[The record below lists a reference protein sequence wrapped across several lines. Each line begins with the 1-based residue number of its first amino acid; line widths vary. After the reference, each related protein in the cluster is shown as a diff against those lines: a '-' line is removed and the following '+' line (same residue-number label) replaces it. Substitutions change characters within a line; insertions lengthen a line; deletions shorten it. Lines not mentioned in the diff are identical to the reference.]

1 MKGHVLLML
10 VLVKNIINHK
20 MEKIIKIHQ
29 TIVDNERNLNKIII
43 DNNVMKNNI
52 ANLTTISFPVYPLS
66 SLINLSSLDIESIT
80 ILNRV
85 NDFALDSL
93 KNLSQIEY
101 SLKEKQETLKSIV
114 FDKVHTQKLQRDEF
128 EKQKSEIL
136 SRIQSKN
143 QQIQRLQKE
152 IEKVLYEINTKK
164 QTIQTKNIQINQLKT
179 KKECEFRN
187 LLCST
192 IHLNHNKEASSIP
205 PKPPKQKQKR
215 TRKQTVLFPNLVK

>member
-1 MKGHVLLML
+1 
-10 VLVKNIINHK
+10 
-20 MEKIIKIHQ
+20 MEKIIKAHQ
-29 TIVDNERNLNKIII
+29 TIVDNEKCLRKISI
-43 DNNVMKNNI
+43 DSNVMKFDI
-52 ANLTTISFPVYPLS
+52 ANLTSFSFPVYSHS
-66 SLINLSSLDIESIT
+66 SLVPLSSLDIESIT

-93 KNLSQIEY
+93 NRLAQFEY
-101 SLKEKQETLKSIV
+101 SLKEKQNTLKAIV
-114 FDKVHTQKLQRDEF
+114 HDNEHAQKIQRDEF

-136 SRIQSKN
+136 NKVQSKN
-143 QQIQRLQKE
+143 QQIQTLQKE
-152 IEKVLYEINTKK
+152 IEKMLYEINTKK
-164 QTIQTKNIQINQLKT
+164 QSIQTKNIQINQLKE

-192 IHLNHNKEASSIP
+192 VHLNHTKETSSIP